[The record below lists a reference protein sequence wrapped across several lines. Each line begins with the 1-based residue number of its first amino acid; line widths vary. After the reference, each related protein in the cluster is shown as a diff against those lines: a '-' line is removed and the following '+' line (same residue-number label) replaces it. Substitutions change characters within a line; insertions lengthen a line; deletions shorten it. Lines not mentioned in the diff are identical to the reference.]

1 MTPVLAGRS
10 RFNAVPKEQPPRKL
24 SGKRTSE
31 RRQDSGE
38 KFFLRERLAEGIT
51 ISGERDRGGSKTGAA
66 TRLTVSR
73 CVKRQDLEASLDDQ
87 TVLKKT
93 PLHALHLSLGAKM
106 VPFAGYDMPVQY
118 PAGVLKEHLHTRTAA
133 GLFDVSHMG
142 QVLVRARSGVY
153 EDAARALESLVPVDI
168 LGLKGGRQ
176 RYGFFTD
183 ENGCIL
189 DDLMITN
196 RGDHLLVVVNA
207 ACKEADVAHMK
218 AHLSDC
224 DVTLVEDRALL
235 ALQGPRAE
243 AVLAELWPDVT
254 DMKFMDV
261 CDASLHDAACIVSR
275 SGYSG
280 EDGFEISVPAKDA
293 EQLAKA
299 LIEDLPCMPIG
310 LGARDSLR
318 LEAGLCLYGNDIDT
332 TTSPIEAS
340 LEWAIQKAR
349 RPGGERAGGFPGAGR
364 ILDELTNGTS
374 RRRVGLKPEGKAPV
388 RSHAR
393 LFADAEGRTEL
404 GEVTSGTFGP
414 SVEGPVAM
422 GYVPT
427 QYAEPGTQIFAE
439 VRGRFLPVTVA
450 ALPFITP
457 TYKR

>member
-1 MTPVLAGRS
+1 MKR
-10 RFNAVPKEQPPRKL
+10 REQAPETELVRPE
-24 SGKRTSE
+24 S
-31 RRQDSGE
+31 
-38 KFFLRERLAEGIT
+38 AP
-51 ISGERDRGGSKTGAA
+51 
-66 TRLTVSR
+66 
-73 CVKRQDLEASLDDQ
+73 DLEAFLTDHAPLL
-87 TVLKKT
+87 TT
-93 PLHALHLSLGAKM
+93 PLHALHVSLGARM

-118 PAGVLKEHLHTRTAA
+118 AAGVLKEHLHTRTKA

-142 QVLVRARSGVY
+142 QVLVTAQSGAVA
-153 EDAARALESLVPVDI
+153 DAALALERLVPVDI
-168 LGLKGGRQ
+168 LGLKEGRQ

-183 ENGCIL
+183 ENGGIL

-207 ACKEADVAHMK
+207 ACKTTDVAHMQ
-218 AHLSDC
+218 AHLSGC
-224 DVTLVEDRALL
+224 SVTLLDDRALI
-235 ALQGPRAE
+235 ALQGPAAE
-243 AVLAELWPDVT
+243 AVLASLAPEVAA
-254 DMKFMDV
+254 MKFMDV
-261 CDASLHDAACIVSR
+261 RDVTLVGASCIVSR

-280 EDGFEISVPAKDA
+280 EDGYEISVPA
-293 EQLAKA
+293 AKA
-299 LIEDLPCMPIG
+299 EELARALLAHEDCEAIG

-349 RPGGERAGGFPGAGR
+349 KAGGDREGGFPGADR
-364 ILDELTNGTS
+364 ILGELTNGTS
-374 RRRVGLKPEGKAPV
+374 RRRVGLKPDGKAPV
-388 RSHAR
+388 RSHAK
-393 LFADAEGRTEL
+393 LFADAEGKNEI

-427 QYAEPGTQIFAE
+427 GFAGAGTQVFAE
-439 VRGRFLPVTVA
+439 VRGKYLPVTVA